1 MYRFRILMIR
11 AGLKMWKSVDTL
23 QRKVC
28 VWQESRQQRKTPTSW
43 KHCCRHTKTAFAPKR
58 PCYLKKPAT
67 HGDEMFVCTYS
78 AMRSLLQFLSKNK
91 CDSCYMCSKPWN
103 LEKGSAQQTGHAV
116 GYAVKRSNGHRL
128 KWLSSPIVNGKY
140 YVNCRYLHIPIFI
153 GTALVEEPLFFY
165 LPLRNFHQNFPSPM
179 EIWYKFI
186 PLLEIP
192 SCINTLPWKSQ
203 ADSTP
208 LPWKFQ
214 GPMASPE
221 NSKVPQERGR
231 AHYNWNSPL
240 YTIDYLHF
248 VFPRRT
254 KNVYKLRHS
263 FLRHNKFYLC
273 CWTSKLWS
281 CHVDQLFFCVSC
293 PFFYI

>member
-103 LEKGSAQQTGHAV
+103 LEKGSYQQTGHAV

-153 GTALVEEPLFFY
+153 GTALVEELFFFTS
-165 LPLRNFHQNFPSPM
+165 PFGIFIRIFPPPWKSDKNLSLS
-179 EIWYKFI
+179 WKFPVVLI
-186 PLLEIP
+186 PFPGNPKQTQPPPLEIP
-192 SCINTLPWKSQ
+192 RSNAI
-203 ADSTP
+203 
-208 LPWKFQ
+208 
-214 GPMASPE
+214 
-221 NSKVPQERGR
+221 
-231 AHYNWNSPL
+231 
-240 YTIDYLHF
+240 
-248 VFPRRT
+248 VF
-254 KNVYKLRHS
+254 LW
-263 FLRHNKFYLC
+263 HNKFYLC
-273 CWTSKLWS
+273 CWT
-281 CHVDQLFFCVSC
+281 F
-293 PFFYI
+293 